1 MNTRVKVYCYVIIAT
16 TLLVL
21 PQYDWE
27 VLWQL
32 DRASLVGACAFV
44 ALALL
49 SETLSISGTV
59 GNQRPTSS
67 IAFLPLFACVL
78 LFPPAVAIAAAI
90 LTFTPGQVFIH
101 KRPPLRAAFN
111 ACQMTLSL
119 AIAIAVYNSLPGHV
133 PQNEQQLLTAAG
145 FASFAVFAVTFFFVN
160 QMFVSIA
167 MALVGVG
174 RVGTVYS
181 RLASANGVNFIYDIL
196 VSPIAAVVALL
207 YSHFGV
213 PGLAIVILPLL
224 LIRRSYENNY
234 KLARANKDLLTVLVK
249 TIETRDPYTSGHSI
263 RVSMLARA
271 IAEDL
276 EMGPTMV
283 DRIETTAMVH
293 DVGKIDAVYAPII
306 RKEGSLTEAERRV
319 IMTHAEQGAE
329 FLKTLESF
337 HPEVIRGVRHH
348 HERFDGTGYPDGL
361 GGAEI
366 PLPARIVMLC
376 DSIDAM
382 LSDRPYRKALS
393 VEQVERELQ
402 RCAGTQFDPKIV
414 DIILRKNTLHRA
426 AALVRPDALK
436 HHPHLVKVSA

>member
-1 MNTRVKVYCYVIIAT
+1 MNTRVKIYCYFIIAT
-16 TLLVL
+16 TLFVL
-21 PQYDWE
+21 PQYDWQA
-27 VLWQL
+27 LWHFNGA
-32 DRASLVGACAFV
+32 DLVGASALIG
-44 ALALL
+44 LALL
-49 SETLSISGTV
+49 SETFSISGTV
-59 GNQRPTSS
+59 GDQRPTSS

-78 LFPPAVAIAAAI
+78 LFPPVVAIAAAI

-111 ACQMTLSL
+111 ACQMTLSM
-119 AIAIAVYNSLPGHV
+119 AIAIAVYNSLPGQA
-133 PQNEQQLLTAAG
+133 PQTGEQLLTPGG

-160 QMFVSIA
+160 QMFVSVA

-196 VSPIAAVVALL
+196 VSPLAAIVALL
-207 YSHFGV
+207 YIHFGV

-224 LIRRSYENNY
+224 LVRRSYENNY

-263 RVSMLARA
+263 RVSMIARA

-276 EMGPTMV
+276 DMGHAMV

-319 IMTHAEQGAE
+319 IMTHAEQGAD

-361 GGAEI
+361 RGADI
-366 PLPARIVMLC
+366 PLPARIIMLC
-376 DSIDAM
+376 DSMDAM

-393 VEQVERELQ
+393 IEQVERELL
-402 RCAGTQFDPKIV
+402 RCSGTQFDPKIV
-414 DIILRKNTLHRA
+414 DVILRKNTLHRA
-426 AALVRPDALK
+426 AALVRPDAAK
-436 HHPHLVKVSA
+436 HHPQLVKVSA

>member
-1 MNTRVKVYCYVIIAT
+1 MNKRARIYCYIVVAVA
-16 TLLVL
+16 LLVV
-21 PQYDWE
+21 PQYDWS
-27 VLWQL
+27 VLWTL
-32 DRASLVGACAFV
+32 ERSDLIGAGALV
-44 ALALL
+44 ALALI
-49 SETLSISGTV
+49 SESLSISGTV

-78 LFPPAVAIAAAI
+78 LFPQPIAIAAAV
-90 LTFTPGQVFIH
+90 LTFTPAQVLIH

-111 ACQMTLSL
+111 AAQMTLSL
-119 AIAIAVYNSLPGHV
+119 AIAMALYSLLPGAV
-133 PQNEQQLLTAAG
+133 PAAQEQQLLTISG

-160 QMFVSIA
+160 QVFVSVA

-181 RLASANGVNFIYDIL
+181 RLASATGVNFIYDIL

-224 LIRRSYENNY
+224 IIRHSYESNY

-263 RVSMLARA
+263 RVSLLARA

-276 EMGPTMV
+276 DLSPSQV

-293 DVGKIDAVYAPII
+293 DVGKIDAIYAPII

-319 IMTHAEQGAE
+319 IMTHAEKARNFSRLSSH
-329 FLKTLESF
+329 FLKRSSLAYATITKDLMERAIQRAWV
-337 HPEVIRGVRHH
+337 EVRYHFPPGLSCCAIQWTPCSQTDRT
-348 HERFDGTGYPDGL
+348 ERPF
-361 GGAEI
+361 
-366 PLPARIVMLC
+366 R
-376 DSIDAM
+376 SSR
-382 LSDRPYRKALS
+382 LSASWCAVPALS
-393 VEQVERELQ
+393 STLRSSRSSCARTRWSER
-402 RCAGTQFDPKIV
+402 
-414 DIILRKNTLHRA
+414 LHSS
-426 AALVRPDALK
+426 VQMQ
-436 HHPHLVKVSA
+436 